1 MLSADEIFLTKIEEL
16 FSFDF
21 DFSCNDDD
29 VLKLF
34 DTTTVKTFNAD
45 VAETAQMLEE
55 QGFVSVP
62 RLLGAFVETHVD
74 VEKKIVVCNCEDYNI
89 DCFCPHAAIMEV
101 ILFKMDPPSDATKA
115 GENWSKIREGC
126 KYVMKETYVPLQ

>member
-1 MLSADEIFLTKIEEL
+1 
-16 FSFDF
+16 
-21 DFSCNDDD
+21 
-29 VLKLF
+29 
-34 DTTTVKTFNAD
+34 
-45 VAETAQMLEE
+45 MLEE

-62 RLLGAFVETHVD
+62 RLLV
-74 VEKKIVVCNCEDYNI
+74 